1 MIINKEDALARLDN
15 DSELYKEL
23 IQMFFD
29 DPQFKP
35 EDLENLISTKNYE
48 EGGKLSHLLKCISG
62 TLGAEDLF
70 NASKNLEDI
79 LKGKKEGNI
88 EENKNAVI
96 DLFQK
101 TSEALKELL
110 ASL

>member
-1 MIINKEDALARLDN
+1 MNKKVKTN
-15 DSELYKEL
+15 EL
-23 IQMFFD
+23 FD
-29 DPQFKP
+29 C
-35 EDLENLISTKNYE
+35 KNP
-48 EGGKLSHLLKCISG
+48 LLK
-62 TLGAEDLF
+62 DLF